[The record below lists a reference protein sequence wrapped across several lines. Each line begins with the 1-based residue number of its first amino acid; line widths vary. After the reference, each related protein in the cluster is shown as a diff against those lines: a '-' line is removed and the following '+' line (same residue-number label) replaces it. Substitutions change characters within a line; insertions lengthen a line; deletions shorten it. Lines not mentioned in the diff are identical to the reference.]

1 MYSYSI
7 QCNLM
12 QKKINQNTQ
21 KAKLGPDIQKSQ
33 VRRFCSWNQIEEI
46 LYSCAAFTES
56 DIQGGVDMGA
66 FIIII
71 LRVVWV
77 WGTCWTNEEV
87 SSSTVQQT
95 GNQGNT
101 GYLCFEIRWT
111 FRVSFGDTKK
121 LYFLRREPLQYYVRD
136 FFVSGEGEV
145 PRGNPQYPCLLL
157 TKKFNI
163 TTILIAAPHFNLTT
177 SKTQTLP
184 TNSSLWSTSLNPA
197 LHRYTS
203 LVRRNFLRFG
213 KRSDGT
219 FPPLASSGERERG
232 EDEMEEGELLP
243 PFEEEQ
249 QEPHLVVEGPV
260 KRARNF
266 IRFGRAPARPP
277 ALALGEEIK
286 VGFKQFQEKRS
297 LLQGVR
303 ERRAGGTR
311 RRMSNFLR

>member
-1 MYSYSI
+1 M
-7 QCNLM
+7 
-12 QKKINQNTQ
+12 
-21 KAKLGPDIQKSQ
+21 
-33 VRRFCSWNQIEEI
+33 
-46 LYSCAAFTES
+46 
-56 DIQGGVDMGA
+56 
-66 FIIII
+66 
-71 LRVVWV
+71 
-77 WGTCWTNEEV
+77 
-87 SSSTVQQT
+87 
-95 GNQGNT
+95 
-101 GYLCFEIRWT
+101 
-111 FRVSFGDTKK
+111 
-121 LYFLRREPLQYYVRD
+121 
-136 FFVSGEGEV
+136 
-145 PRGNPQYPCLLL
+145 LL

-163 TTILIAAPHFNLTT
+163 ITILKAATPTT
-177 SKTQTLP
+177 QPLP
-184 TNSSLWSTSLNPA
+184 TNSSLWSISLNPA

-219 FPPLASSGERERG
+219 FPPLASSGDRERG

-243 PFEEEQ
+243 PFEGEQ

-286 VGFKQFQEKRS
+286 VGVEQFQEKRS

>member
-1 MYSYSI
+1 MPVQRS
-7 QCNLM
+7 
-12 QKKINQNTQ
+12 QKVIFRVVWTWGLSSSSSSFSGWCGCGGLAEQTRKFHHPQSSKRETKVTQ
-21 KAKLGPDIQKSQ
+21 DIYVSKSDELSGFPLEIQKSYIFY
-33 VRRFCSWNQIEEI
+33 VGSPYNTMLDIFCKGR
-46 LYSCAAFTES
+46 
-56 DIQGGVDMGA
+56 GGGTPQ
-66 FIIII
+66 FI
-71 LRVVWV
+71 
-77 WGTCWTNEEV
+77 
-87 SSSTVQQT
+87 
-95 GNQGNT
+95 
-101 GYLCFEIRWT
+101 
-111 FRVSFGDTKK
+111 
-121 LYFLRREPLQYYVRD
+121 
-136 FFVSGEGEV
+136 
-145 PRGNPQYPCLLL
+145 CLLL

-163 TTILIAAPHFNLTT
+163 ITILIAAPHFILTT

-184 TNSSLWSTSLNPA
+184 TNSSLWSISLNPA

-243 PFEEEQ
+243 PFEGEQ

-286 VGFKQFQEKRS
+286 VGVEQFQEKRS